1 MLRSLVDELGMTV
14 LIVTHDLD
22 TLLNVVDRVIVLGA
36 GKLIMQGSIE
46 EVVNS
51 EDAWIKEYFSVRTQI
66 HHGT

>member
-1 MLRSLVDELGMTV
+1 ME
-14 LIVTHDLD
+14 
-22 TLLNVVDRVIVLGA
+22 
-36 GKLIMQGSIE
+36 GSIE